1 MGIAAVLSLALH
13 TMHRNTLSVATKVF
27 CSLGIIRDD
36 LYIRS
41 VWPVELKVFFFFS
54 KGPVGR
60 CGFRGGKR
68 NIHSSRRTTSVGDI
82 RQVDMLMPVYFC
94 NTVIHIWLVC
104 ACQGV
109 VIC

>member
-41 VWPVELKVFFFFS
+41 VWPVELKVFFFF
-54 KGPVGR
+54 
-60 CGFRGGKR
+60 FKR
-68 NIHSSRRTTSVGDI
+68 DGWPLWD
-82 RQVDMLMPVYFC
+82 
-94 NTVIHIWLVC
+94 
-104 ACQGV
+104 
-109 VIC
+109 

>member
-41 VWPVELKVFFFFS
+41 VWPVELKVFFFF
-54 KGPVGR
+54 
-60 CGFRGGKR
+60 
-68 NIHSSRRTTSVGDI
+68 
-82 RQVDMLMPVYFC
+82 
-94 NTVIHIWLVC
+94 
-104 ACQGV
+104 
-109 VIC
+109 